1 MVRCAHAEVKGKG
14 WFVMN
19 SAFRDLLAD
28 WGVLAMSGVAMLEMG
43 TGQDDC
49 AETQPFES

>member
-28 WGVLAMSGVAMLEMG
+28 WGVLGVAMLEMG